1 MDMQA
6 PYTAPCVQLWLTCS
20 PKRDQALEMNRIC
33 MCTIYLLYQ
42 CKSSSGSV
50 VISGYIAIVL

>member
-20 PKRDQALEMNRIC
+20 PKSEQACVPSIL
-33 MCTIYLLYQ
+33 CTSARALVAQ
-42 CKSSSGSV
+42 W
-50 VISGYIAIVL
+50 

>member
-20 PKRDQALEMNRIC
+20 QKVIKAENEP
-33 MCTIYLLYQ
+33 YLYVYHL
-42 CKSSSGSV
+42 SSVPVQQLQWLSGNF
-50 VISGYIAIVL
+50 YIAIVL